1 MSPFPTGFYY
11 NIIMSLRASID
22 VGSNTLRL
30 LIAEVNGNKILDV
43 YSDRKI
49 TRLGSSIDRDGRL
62 PEANMEDSLTAL
74 KEFSAVISKYGVRN
88 IKAVATSA
96 LREAVNSDL
105 FLTRALRD
113 TGINIEVITGDK
125 EAALTLKGV
134 LLSFWDD
141 VEPPLLQYPLSR
153 GPASGA

>member
-1 MSPFPTGFYY
+1 
-11 NIIMSLRASID
+11 MSLRASID

-30 LIAEVNGNKILDV
+30 LIAEVSGNKILDV

-49 TRLGSSIDRDGRL
+49 TRLGSGIDGDGRL
-62 PEANMEDSLTAL
+62 QEVNMEDSLTAL
-74 KEFSAVISKYGVRN
+74 KEFSAVISKYGVRD

-96 LREAVNSDL
+96 LREAANSDL

-134 LLSFWDD
+134 LLSFGDE

-153 GPASGA
+153 GLASGG